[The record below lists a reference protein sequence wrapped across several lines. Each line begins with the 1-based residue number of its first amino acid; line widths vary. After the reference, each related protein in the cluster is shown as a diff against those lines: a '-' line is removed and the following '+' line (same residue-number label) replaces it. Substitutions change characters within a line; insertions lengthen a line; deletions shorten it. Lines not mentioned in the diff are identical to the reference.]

1 MKIESFAFGS
11 FIVAV
16 VLLFSSTVYGQASGY
31 NPAFNAEGMKLA
43 QVPSGHVPG
52 KDNGPGLGL
61 HNTGE
66 DCGICHTPNG
76 KAGNYVFTVGGTIYQ
91 DREARNP
98 LKGAEVIL
106 QDYSGKVISMTT
118 NELGNFWTYATI
130 ASNPY
135 TIASH
140 GNTETLYSLNANGSV
155 KPADASDPRTWQY
168 KAWVKNPDGT
178 VVSMITVAPIGGA
191 TKGSTLRMGCS
202 MHHSPFG
209 STGAVWSSRTSTLA
223 SYPSTSPS
231 FKKDILPIFL
241 SKCAPCHVP
250 GKKAT
255 RLVTASD
262 VMTISSPDKPVSL
275 INGAVTSIDY
285 SNGRD
290 FTSYDGSF
298 VTIGTG
304 ATAVTIT
311 KPGIKDLSLIFQANP
326 DASPLLVKTKI
337 QPNIKVVH
345 GGGSFWTSD
354 DPDYKAIRQW
364 IAEGARNN

>member
-1 MKIESFAFGS
+1 MKIESWAFGT
-11 FIVAV
+11 FIVV
-16 VLLFSSTVYGQASGY
+16 FFLLFSTSVYGQVSGY
-31 NPAFNAEGMKLA
+31 NPAFNADGMKMA
-43 QVPSGHVPG
+43 PVPSGHVPG

-61 HNTGE
+61 HNSGE

-76 KAGNYVFTVGGTIYQ
+76 KAGNYVFTVGGTIYE

-118 NELGNFWTYATI
+118 NELGNFWTYVSI

-135 TIASH
+135 SIASH
-140 GNTETLYSLNANGSV
+140 GNTEFLYSLNAIGSV

-178 VVSMITVAPIGGA
+178 VVSMMTIAPIGGA
-191 TKGSTLRMGCS
+191 TKGSSLRMGCS
-202 MHHSPFG
+202 MHHSAFG
-209 STGAVWSSRTSTLA
+209 STGALWASRTSTLA
-223 SYPSTSPS
+223 TYPSTSLS
-231 FKKDILPIFL
+231 FKKHILPIFL
-241 SKCAPCHVP
+241 SKCASCHVP
-250 GKKAT
+250 GNKMT

-262 VMTISSPDKPVSL
+262 VMTISTPDRPLSL
-275 INGAVTSIDY
+275 INGAVTSIDF

-290 FTSYDGSF
+290 FTSYDGSA

-304 ATAVTIT
+304 AAAVTIT
-311 KPGIKDLSLIFQANP
+311 KPGIKDLSINFQSNP

-337 QPNIKVVH
+337 QPGSKVVH
-345 GGGSFWTSD
+345 GGGSFWTQED
-354 DPDYKAIRQW
+354 LDYKAIRQW
-364 IAEGARNN
+364 ILEGARNN